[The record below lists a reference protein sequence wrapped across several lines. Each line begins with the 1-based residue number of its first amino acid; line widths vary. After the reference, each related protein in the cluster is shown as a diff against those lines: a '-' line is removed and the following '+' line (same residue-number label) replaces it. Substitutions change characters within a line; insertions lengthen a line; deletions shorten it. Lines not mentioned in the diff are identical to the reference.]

1 MEEIYRHFQEIC
13 NLLEG
18 SIQGIIMD
26 PVFWIILFLLLCCVV
41 LAYGGASQGRLAGSI
56 INTVRQLGTFFID
69 TFNSIIQACR
79 SLFGFLDVL
88 KLLFF
93 GHLGHSTLY
102 VLTNYA
108 IIFLSIASFTTTMN
122 GLFSLIGWT
131 GLLISFGVQVMELIA
146 AMGLI
151 ICWIPPK
158 GKLKEMATYTYC
170 RSNTDPCVPPE
181 ASGQSNQ
188 KGEGHGSGDIRHK
201 NIWHFL
207 CSLVPRWGWVR
218 RVMLPL
224 LLLISYIASVAFS
237 YCYIFNAVVMPEIA
251 YDDYMESIDLVTTDT
266 ELFKQELTTYRSE
279 LVRELS
285 KLNSDVTTT
294 NRFAERRYSTLE
306 TRIQTLENNL
316 DRANQAAASL
326 LESMQR
332 LGQDDPNYTTLQE
345 AYQTET
351 TRRDTINEQLQE
363 LETTKDS
370 DGYAVFTA
378 VQLLEQYYADP
389 LYLIRN
395 EEGIETAV
403 NEVMRAFSVVME
415 QGVGPVQTDIG
426 VYTDSAR
433 VAFNN
438 YMNLCRYYAQQGG
451 TGLNLAAA
459 AEGENSL
466 QYLLNRR
473 AEVLSEYSSLKNQT
487 GSGSSEDA
495 AATLKSAGSY
505 LNDETGNLLIA
516 AMQVLESVPQFPT
529 VGPLWP
535 GAEAESS
542 APQEPRVSTYL
553 SQFNKKYRASNGQ
566 LSLQER
572 AYTKLTSPNPT
583 TARFCLIM
591 ACALDGMIIALCCL
605 RGREYYADNV
615 RNRRQ
620 MIALL
625 FVKALTAEEKES
637 NERSRRRILAGA
649 VLGCFVYLLYF
660 RLLPSGGNGSVVMAL
675 VLIVCGILLLAL
687 LGALRDMLHKKM
699 EEQGTNEGEELSLFR
714 ERLAPPA
721 YTLFS
726 ENLKCGHFWK
736 RCCVRRPKSS
746 AVWAG
751 ANYYRKEKR
760 IWRQK
765 EDHKIRI
772 HVLGS
777 TDYDEVVTTCQK
789 SAELYVLESEV
800 QSARLTFQFS
810 ILLSFGLAHRVQVPC
825 DVGTRTESSGGVPS
839 SDEASGSDKAP
850 DSGEAAESNAGMLPA
865 YILTEDFIRLL
876 YECIML
882 RTLMGNNWDYGMA
895 DDLLDYEREEDDEE
909 N

>member
-1 MEEIYRHFQEIC
+1 MEEIYTHFKKIC
-13 NLLEG
+13 DLLES

-26 PVFWIILFLLLCCVV
+26 PVFWVILILLLCCVV
-41 LAYGGASQGRLAGSI
+41 LAYSGTSQGRLTGSI

-131 GLLISFGVQVMELIA
+131 GLLISFGVQVMELIV

-151 ICWIPPK
+151 ICWIPSK

-170 RSNTDPCVPPE
+170 RPNTNDPCVPPE
-181 ASGQSNQ
+181 TGGQSNQ
-188 KGEGHGSGDIRHK
+188 EGKDHESEDIRHE
-201 NIWHFL
+201 NIRHSSCNL
-207 CSLVPRWGWVR
+207 LPKWGWVR
-218 RVMLPL
+218 RIMLPL
-224 LLLISYIASVAFS
+224 LLLISCGASVTFS

-306 TRIQTLENNL
+306 TRIQTLEDNL
-316 DRANQAAASL
+316 DRANRAAANL
-326 LESMQR
+326 LENMQR
-332 LGQDDPNYTTLQE
+332 LGQDDPNYATLQE
-345 AYQTET
+345 AYQTEI
-351 TRRDTINEQLQE
+351 TRRDSINEQLQE
-363 LETTKDS
+363 LKTTKDS
-370 DGYAVFTA
+370 DGYTVFTA

-395 EEGIETAV
+395 EEGIETTV
-403 NEVMRAFSVVME
+403 NKVMKAFSVVME

-438 YMNLCRYYAQQGG
+438 YTNLCRYYAEQGG
-451 TGLNLAAA
+451 TGLNLTAA
-459 AEGENSL
+459 AEGTDSL
-466 QYLLNRR
+466 QDLLGRR
-473 AEVLSEYSSLKNQT
+473 AEILGEYSEKKDQT
-487 GSGSSEDA
+487 GSGSPEERTA
-495 AATLKSAGSY
+495 ALESARNY
-505 LNDETGNLLIA
+505 LNGETGRLLIA

-535 GAEAESS
+535 TSNSESS
-542 APQEPRVSTYL
+542 VPQEPLVSTYL
-553 SQFNKKYRASNGQ
+553 SQVNEKYRASNGQ

-572 AYTKLTSPNPT
+572 AFTKLGSPNRT
-583 TARFCLIM
+583 TAWFCLIM
-591 ACALDGMIIALCCL
+591 AGMLDGMIIALCCL
-605 RGREYYADNV
+605 RGREYYANNV

-620 MIALL
+620 MIAML
-625 FVKALTAEEKES
+625 FVIPLTAEEREGS
-637 NERSRRRILAGA
+637 ERGRRRVLAGA
-649 VLGCFVYLLYF
+649 VLGGFAYLLYF
-660 RLLPSGGNGSVVMAL
+660 RLLPGGGGSTAIMAL

-687 LGALRDMLHKKM
+687 LGTLGDIFHKK
-699 EEQGTNEGEELSLFR
+699 EGEQGRDAQEVPSPDR
-714 ERLAPPA
+714 ERLLPPVD
-721 YTLFS
+721 TLFRK
-726 ENLKCGHFWK
+726 NLKCGFFWK
-736 RCCVRRPKSS
+736 RSSVRRPKSS
-746 AVWAG
+746 AVRAG
-751 ANYYRKEKR
+751 ANYYKEEKC
-760 IWRQK
+760 IWKQK
-765 EDHKIRI
+765 EDHKIRT
-772 HVLGS
+772 HVLDY

-789 SAELYVLESEV
+789 SAEFYVLESEV
-800 QSARLTFQFS
+800 QTAGLTFQFS
-810 ILLSFGLAHRVQVPC
+810 ILLSFGLAHRVQVPR

-839 SDEASGSDKAP
+839 ANEAS
-850 DSGEAAESNAGMLPA
+850 DSGEAAESNAGMWAA